1 MVSFPKN
8 WKFKKT
14 KRKSYKKLLECN
26 ISPILIKILDN
37 RGIGTPEEVI
47 SFLKPTLKLLHNPDL
62 LPSIDKGVK
71 RVKKAILKNENVLIF
86 GDYDTDGIISSVIL
100 YNFLKKLDL
109 NVDIYIP
116 NRFEEGY
123 DIKLNYVRKISKEG
137 KYSLII
143 CVDCGTNS
151 NDVKEY
157 ILRKKTNIDLI
168 ACDHHKPSTNDPVSG
183 NKENYKKEKYIVI
196 NPKLKNSK
204 YPFKDLSGGGVT
216 FKFIISILRN
226 LEEDKKKKFN
236 KNYLTSLLDMVA
248 ISTIADVMPL
258 TGENRIIVKNGL
270 KIMKNTKNRGLSLMI
285 EELLGEKDEI
295 NTYDI
300 GYKIAPR
307 LNAAGRMKNAD
318 NSVNL
323 LKEDGKNFKDI
334 VKELN
339 LINKKRQKVQEKI
352 LEEIK
357 KGNDFGEIIKNKRI
371 FIGKSKSWNEG
382 VIGVV
387 ASNLTK
393 EFNIPVI
400 LFKEKGKELKGS
412 GRSIKNF
419 DLHSNLYILRG
430 VFEKFGGHKQ
440 ACGIIMKKS
449 KFNEFKKE
457 MVKIAYEK
465 IKKTDTEKKFNIDL
479 ELNLSDID
487 NKLLEELSLMEPFGA
502 GNPRPIFSTRD
513 CRISKIEYLK
523 DGQHVKLKLKKE
535 NIELSAIMFKVD
547 DKIKN
552 KLKYASNITI
562 IYQIEEN
569 IWKGLKNIQLVI
581 LDLV

>member
-1 MVSFPKN
+1 MVNFPKS

-14 KRKSYKKLLECN
+14 KRIKYKKLLECN
-26 ISPILIKILDN
+26 ISTILIKILAN
-37 RGIGTPEEVI
+37 RGIATPEKVI
-47 SFLKPTLKLLHNPDL
+47 SFLKPSLKLLHDPDL
-62 LPSIDKGVK
+62 LPSIGKGVK
-71 RVKKAILKNENVLIF
+71 RVKNAILKNENILIF

-100 YNFLKKLDL
+100 YNFLKKLGL
-109 NVDIYIP
+109 SVDIYIP
-116 NRFEEGY
+116 DRFKEGY
-123 DIKLNYVRKISKEG
+123 DITLSYVKNISKEE

-151 NDVKEY
+151 DDVKEY
-157 ILRKKTNIDLI
+157 ILRKNIDIDLI
-168 ACDHHKPSTNDPVSG
+168 ACDHHKPSTNDSVSG
-183 NKENYKKEKYIVI
+183 SKENYKKEKYIVI

-270 KIMKNTKNRGLSLMI
+270 KIMKNTINKGLSLMI

-300 GYKIAPR
+300 GYVIAPR
-307 LNAAGRMKNAD
+307 LNAAGRIKNAD

-323 LKEDGKNFKDI
+323 LKEDGKNFNKI

-339 LINKKRQKVQEKI
+339 LINKKRQIVQENI

-357 KGNDFGEIIKNKRI
+357 KGNDFQEIIKNKKI

-393 EFNIPVI
+393 IFNIPVI

-412 GRSIKNF
+412 GRSIKEF
-419 DLHSNLYILRG
+419 DLYSNLYVLREF
-430 VFEKFGGHKQ
+430 FEKFGGHKQ

-449 KFNEFKKE
+449 KFNKFKNE

-465 IKKTDTEKKFNIDL
+465 IKKIDTERKFSIDL
-479 ELNLSDID
+479 ELNFSDID
-487 NKLLEELSLMEPFGA
+487 NKLLEELSLMKPFGV
-502 GNPRPIFSTRD
+502 GNPKPIFLTRG

-523 DGQHVKLKLKKE
+523 DGKHVKLKLKKD
-535 NIELSAIMFKVD
+535 NIELNAIIFKVN

-552 KLKYASNITI
+552 KLKCTSNVTI

-569 IWKGLKNIQLVI
+569 VWKGLKNIQLVT

>member
-1 MVSFPKN
+1 MVNFPKS

-14 KRKSYKKLLECN
+14 KRIKYKKLLECN
-26 ISPILIKILDN
+26 ISTILIKILAN
-37 RGIGTPEEVI
+37 RGIGTPEEAI
-47 SFLKPTLKLLHNPDL
+47 SFLKPSLKLLHDPDL
-62 LPSIDKGVK
+62 LPSIGKGVK
-71 RVKKAILKNENVLIF
+71 RVKNAILKNENILIF

-100 YNFLKKLDL
+100 YNFLKKLGL
-109 NVDIYIP
+109 SVDIYIP
-116 NRFEEGY
+116 DRFKEGY
-123 DIKLNYVRKISKEG
+123 DITLSYVKKISKEE

-151 NDVKEY
+151 DDVKEY
-157 ILRKKTNIDLI
+157 ILRKNIDIDLI

-183 NKENYKKEKYIVI
+183 SKENYKKEKYIVV

-270 KIMKNTKNRGLSLMI
+270 KIMENTINKGLSLMI

-295 NTYDI
+295 NAYDI
-300 GYKIAPR
+300 GYVIAPR
-307 LNAAGRMKNAD
+307 LNAAGRIKNAD

-323 LKEDGKNFKDI
+323 LKEDGKNFNKI

-339 LINKKRQKVQEKI
+339 LINKKRQIVQENI

-357 KGNDFGEIIKNKRI
+357 KGNDFQEIIKNKKI

-393 EFNIPVI
+393 IFNIPVI

-412 GRSIKNF
+412 GRSIKEF
-419 DLHSNLYILRG
+419 DLYSNLYVLREF
-430 VFEKFGGHKQ
+430 FEKFGGHKQ

-449 KFNEFKKE
+449 KFNKFKNE

-465 IKKTDTEKKFNIDL
+465 IKKIDTERKFSIDL
-479 ELNLSDID
+479 ELNFSDID
-487 NKLLEELSLMEPFGA
+487 NKLLEELSLMKPFGV
-502 GNPRPIFSTRD
+502 GNPKPIFLTRD

-523 DGQHVKLKLKKE
+523 DDKHVKLKLKKD
-535 NIELSAIMFKVD
+535 NTELNAIIFKVN

-552 KLKYASNITI
+552 KLKCASNVTI

-569 IWKGLKNIQLVI
+569 VWKGLKNIQLVV

>member
-1 MVSFPKN
+1 MVNFPKS

-14 KRKSYKKLLECN
+14 KRIKYKKLLECN
-26 ISPILIKILDN
+26 ISTILIKILAN
-37 RGIGTPEEVI
+37 RGIGTPEEAI
-47 SFLKPTLKLLHNPDL
+47 SFLKPSLKLLHDPDL
-62 LPSIDKGVK
+62 LPSIGKGVK
-71 RVKKAILKNENVLIF
+71 RVKNAILKNENILIF

-100 YNFLKKLDL
+100 YNFLKKLGL
-109 NVDIYIP
+109 SVDIYIP
-116 NRFEEGY
+116 DRFKEGY
-123 DIKLNYVRKISKEG
+123 DITLSYVKKISKEE

-151 NDVKEY
+151 DDVKEY
-157 ILRKKTNIDLI
+157 ILRKNIDIDLI
-168 ACDHHKPSTNDPVSG
+168 ACDHHNPSTNDPVSDS
-183 NKENYKKEKYIVI
+183 KENYKKEKYIII

-204 YPFKDLSGGGVT
+204 YPYKDLSGGGVT

-270 KIMKNTKNRGLSLMI
+270 KIMENTINKGLSLMI

-295 NTYDI
+295 NAYDI
-300 GYKIAPR
+300 GYVIAPR
-307 LNAAGRMKNAD
+307 LNAAGRMENAD

-323 LKEDGKNFKDI
+323 LKEDGKNFTGI

-339 LINKKRQKVQEKI
+339 LINKKRQIVQENI

-357 KGNDFGEIIKNKRI
+357 KGNDFQEIIKNKKI

-393 EFNIPVI
+393 IFNIPVI

-412 GRSIKNF
+412 GRSIKEF
-419 DLHSNLYILRG
+419 DLYSNLYVLREF
-430 VFEKFGGHKQ
+430 FEKFGGHKQ

-449 KFNEFKKE
+449 KFNKFKNE

-465 IKKTDTEKKFNIDL
+465 IKKIDTERKFSIDL
-479 ELNLSDID
+479 ELNFSDID
-487 NKLLEELSLMEPFGA
+487 NKLLEELSLMKPFGV
-502 GNPRPIFSTRD
+502 GNPKPIFLTRD

-523 DGQHVKLKLKKE
+523 DDKHVKLKLKKD
-535 NIELSAIMFKVD
+535 NTELNAIIFKVN

-552 KLKYASNITI
+552 KLKCASNVTI

-569 IWKGLKNIQLVI
+569 VWKGLKNIQLVV

>member
-1 MVSFPKN
+1 MVNFPKS

-14 KRKSYKKLLECN
+14 KRIKYKKLLECS
-26 ISPILIKILDN
+26 ISTILIKILAS
-37 RGIGTPEEVI
+37 RGIDTPEEVI
-47 SFLKPTLKLLHNPDL
+47 SFLKPTLKLLHDPEL
-62 LPSIDKGVK
+62 LPSIEKGVK
-71 RVKKAILKNENVLIF
+71 RVKNAILKNENILIF

-100 YNFLKKLDL
+100 YNFLKKLGL

-116 NRFEEGY
+116 DRFKEGY
-123 DIKLNYVRKISKEG
+123 DITLSYVKKISKEE

-151 NDVKEY
+151 DDVKEY
-157 ILRKKTNIDLI
+157 ILRKNIDIDLI
-168 ACDHHKPSTNDPVSG
+168 ACDHHNPSTNNQVSG
-183 NKENYKKEKYIVI
+183 SKENYKKEKYIVI

-270 KIMKNTKNRGLSLMI
+270 KIMKNTKNKGLSLMI

-300 GYKIAPR
+300 GYVIAPR
-307 LNAAGRMKNAD
+307 LNAAGRMENAD

-323 LKEDGKNFKDI
+323 LKEDGKNFNII

-339 LINKKRQKVQEKI
+339 LINKKRQKVQENI
-352 LEEIK
+352 LDEIK
-357 KGNDFGEIIKNKRI
+357 KGNDFGEIIKNKKI

-393 EFNIPVI
+393 IFNIPVI

-412 GRSIKNF
+412 GRSIKEF
-419 DLHSNLYILRG
+419 DLYSNLYVLREY
-430 VFEKFGGHKQ
+430 FEKFGGHKQ

-449 KFNEFKKE
+449 KFNKFKNE
-457 MVKIAYEK
+457 MVKIACEK
-465 IKKTDTEKKFNIDL
+465 IKKTDTEKKFSIDL
-479 ELNLSDID
+479 ELNFSDID
-487 NKLLEELSLMEPFGA
+487 NKLLEELSLMKPFGA

-523 DGQHVKLKLKKE
+523 DGQHVKLKLKKDTT
-535 NIELSAIMFKVD
+535 ELNAIMFKVN

-552 KLKYASNITI
+552 KLKYAINVTI

-569 IWKGLKNIQLVI
+569 IWKGLKSIQLVT

>member
-1 MVSFPKN
+1 MVNFPKS

-14 KRKSYKKLLECN
+14 KRIKYKKLLECN
-26 ISPILIKILDN
+26 ISTILIKILAN
-37 RGIGTPEEVI
+37 RGIGTPEEAI
-47 SFLKPTLKLLHNPDL
+47 SFLKPSLKLLHDPDL
-62 LPSIDKGVK
+62 LPSIGKGVK
-71 RVKKAILKNENVLIF
+71 RVKNAILKNENILIF

-100 YNFLKKLDL
+100 YNFLKKLGL
-109 NVDIYIP
+109 SVDIYIP
-116 NRFEEGY
+116 DRFKEGY
-123 DIKLNYVRKISKEG
+123 DITLSYVKKISKEE

-151 NDVKEY
+151 DDVKEY
-157 ILRKKTNIDLI
+157 ILRKNIDIDLI
-168 ACDHHKPSTNDPVSG
+168 ACDHHNPSTNDPVSG
-183 NKENYKKEKYIVI
+183 SKENYKKEKYIII

-204 YPFKDLSGGGVT
+204 YPYKDLSGGGVT

-270 KIMKNTKNRGLSLMI
+270 KIMENTINKGLSLMI

-295 NTYDI
+295 NAYDI
-300 GYKIAPR
+300 GYVIAPR
-307 LNAAGRMKNAD
+307 LNAAGRIKNAD

-323 LKEDGKNFKDI
+323 LKEDGKNFNKI

-339 LINKKRQKVQEKI
+339 LINKKRQIVQENI

-357 KGNDFGEIIKNKRI
+357 KGNDFQEIIKNKKI

-393 EFNIPVI
+393 IFNIPVI

-412 GRSIKNF
+412 GRSIKEF
-419 DLHSNLYILRG
+419 DLYSNLYVLREF
-430 VFEKFGGHKQ
+430 FEKFGGHKQ

-449 KFNEFKKE
+449 KFNKFKNE

-465 IKKTDTEKKFNIDL
+465 IKKIDTERKFSIDL
-479 ELNLSDID
+479 ELNFSDID
-487 NKLLEELSLMEPFGA
+487 NKLLEELSLMKPFGV
-502 GNPRPIFSTRD
+502 GNPKPIFLTRD

-523 DGQHVKLKLKKE
+523 DDKHVKLKLKKD
-535 NIELSAIMFKVD
+535 NTELNAIIFKVN

-552 KLKYASNITI
+552 KLKCASNVTI

-569 IWKGLKNIQLVI
+569 VWKGLKNIQLVV

>member
-1 MVSFPKN
+1 MVNFPKS

-14 KRKSYKKLLECN
+14 KRIKYKKLLECN
-26 ISPILIKILDN
+26 ISTILIKILAN
-37 RGIGTPEEVI
+37 RGIGTPEEAI
-47 SFLKPTLKLLHNPDL
+47 SFLKPSLKLLHDPDL
-62 LPSIDKGVK
+62 LPSIGKGVK
-71 RVKKAILKNENVLIF
+71 RVKNAILKNENILIF

-100 YNFLKKLDL
+100 YNFLKKLGL
-109 NVDIYIP
+109 SVDIYIP
-116 NRFEEGY
+116 DRFKEGY
-123 DIKLNYVRKISKEG
+123 DITLSYVKKISKEE

-151 NDVKEY
+151 DDVKEY
-157 ILRKKTNIDLI
+157 ILRKNIDIDLI
-168 ACDHHKPSTNDPVSG
+168 ACDHHNPSTNDPVSDS
-183 NKENYKKEKYIVI
+183 KENYKKEKYIII

-204 YPFKDLSGGGVT
+204 YPYKDLSGGGVT

-270 KIMKNTKNRGLSLMI
+270 KIMENTINKGLSLMI

-295 NTYDI
+295 NAYDI
-300 GYKIAPR
+300 GYVIAPR
-307 LNAAGRMKNAD
+307 LNAAGRIKNAD

-323 LKEDGKNFKDI
+323 LKEDGKNFNKI

-339 LINKKRQKVQEKI
+339 LINKKRQIVQENI

-357 KGNDFGEIIKNKRI
+357 KGNDFQEIIKNKKI

-393 EFNIPVI
+393 IFNIPVI

-412 GRSIKNF
+412 GRSIKEF
-419 DLHSNLYILRG
+419 DLYSNLYVLREF
-430 VFEKFGGHKQ
+430 FEKFGGHKQ

-449 KFNEFKKE
+449 KFNKFKNE

-465 IKKTDTEKKFNIDL
+465 IKKIDTERKFSIDL
-479 ELNLSDID
+479 ELNFSDID
-487 NKLLEELSLMEPFGA
+487 NKLLEELSLMKPFGV
-502 GNPRPIFSTRD
+502 GNPKPIFLTRD

-523 DGQHVKLKLKKE
+523 DGKHVKLKLKKD
-535 NIELSAIMFKVD
+535 NTELNAIIFKVN

-552 KLKYASNITI
+552 KLKCASNVTI

-569 IWKGLKNIQLVI
+569 VWKGLKNIQLVV